1 MGRGFYNVGMNPSQA
16 VEETKRKFDAVTA
29 HLNEELKKIRTGRAH
44 PGMLDSVSVEVYG
57 QAMPLK
63 AVASVTAPEAQLL
76 QITPFD
82 PGNLQAIAEAIRNDQ
97 SLGLTPTDD
106 GRVVRINLPPMT
118 AENRQAMVKVVG
130 QKVEDCFVSVRQARH
145 DAFHKLEQ
153 AQKDKTIG
161 RDDLERSKKLIDEH
175 AAKQKTQVEDLA
187 KAKEQEILTV

>member
-1 MGRGFYNVGMNPSQA
+1 MNPSQIL
-16 VEETKRKFDAVTA
+16 EEAKRKIDAATT
-29 HLNEELKKIRTGRAH
+29 HLQDDLKKLRTGRAH
-44 PGMLDSVSVEVYG
+44 SGMLDSLMVEVYG
-57 QAMPLK
+57 QPMLLK
-63 AVASVTAPEAQLL
+63 AVASIAAPEAQLL

-118 AENRQAMVKVVG
+118 AESRQSMVKVVG

-153 AQKDKTIG
+153 AEKDKTIG
-161 RDDLERSKKLIDEH
+161 KDELERSKKQIDEQ
-175 AAKQKTQVEDLA
+175 AAKQKTQVEELA
-187 KAKEQEILTV
+187 RAKEQEILTV